1 MTGDP
6 RGGVLT
12 VKVVTD
18 STSSIDRGTAEE
30 LGITIVPQSVR
41 FGTRAFEDGVT
52 ITPDQFYEMLAYSA
66 ELPTTSQ
73 ASPGRFMEVYNEL
86 GRDADGIVS
95 IHISSG
101 ISGTWNSA
109 QQGASGASS
118 ACPIEVI
125 DSRQASMGL
134 GLIVLTA
141 AEAARRGADFEEVVS
156 RARSAA
162 RRAQCM
168 CLLET
173 LEYLQKGGRIGKA
186 QALMGSAL
194 KIKPI
199 IIVRDGAVHPLGKA
213 RTFPKALSKLKES
226 ARQFAPIE
234 SLAVLYSTTP
244 EVAREVASDLKDL
257 LPEGA
262 EPLIARLGPS
272 LGVYAGPGAVGISLI
287 QAEE

>member
-1 MTGDP
+1 MTV
-6 RGGVLT
+6 R
-12 VKVVTD
+12 VVTD
-18 STSSIDRGTAEE
+18 STSSIDRATAAA
-30 LGITIVPQSVR
+30 LDITVVPQSVH

-52 ITPDQFYEMLAYSA
+52 ITPDEFYEMLPHCA

-73 ASPGRFMEVYNEL
+73 ASPGRFKDVYDEL
-86 GRDADGIVS
+86 GRDSDGIVS
-95 IHISSG
+95 IHISSQ

-109 QQGASGASS
+109 LQGASESS
-118 ACPIEVI
+118 SERPIEVI

-134 GLIVLTA
+134 GLVVLA
-141 AEAARRGADFEEVVS
+141 AADAARRGADQEEVVS

-162 RRAQCM
+162 SRAQCM

-194 KIKPI
+194 RIKPM
-199 IIVRDGAVHPLGKA
+199 IIVRDGAVHPLGRA
-213 RTFPKALSKLKES
+213 RTFPKALAKLKEA
-226 ARQFAPIE
+226 ARGFAPIE
-234 SLAVLYSTTP
+234 SLAVSYSTTP
-244 EVAREVASDLKDL
+244 DVAREVADDLKDL
-257 LPEGA
+257 LPEGG
-262 EPLIARLGPS
+262 EPYIARLGPA

>member
-1 MTGDP
+1 MTV
-6 RGGVLT
+6 R
-12 VKVVTD
+12 VVTD
-18 STSSIDRGTAEE
+18 STSGIDRSTAEE
-30 LGITIVPQSVR
+30 LGIIVVAQSVR

-52 ITPDQFYEMLAYSA
+52 ITPDEFYEMLSESA

-73 ASPGRFMEVYNEL
+73 ASPGRFKDVYEEL

-109 QQGASGASS
+109 VQGASESS
-118 ACPIEVI
+118 SGCPIEVI

-134 GLIVLTA
+134 GLIVLA
-141 AEAARRGADFEEVVS
+141 AADSARRGADLEEVVS
-156 RARSAA
+156 RVRSSA

-194 KIKPI
+194 KIKPS
-199 IIVRDGAVHPLGKA
+199 IIVRDGEVHPLGRA
-213 RTFPKALSKLKES
+213 RTFPKALANLKEA
-226 ARQFAPIE
+226 AREFAPIE
-234 SLAVLYSTTP
+234 SLAVSYSTTP
-244 EVAREVASDLKDL
+244 EVAREVANELKDL

-262 EPLIARLGPS
+262 EPYIARLGPS
-272 LGVYAGPGAVGISLI
+272 LGVYAGPKAISISLI

>member
-1 MTGDP
+1 MTV
-6 RGGVLT
+6 RI
-12 VKVVTD
+12 VTD

-30 LGITIVPQSVR
+30 LGITVVAQSVR
-41 FGTRAFEDGVT
+41 FGARAFEDGVT
-52 ITPDQFYEMLAYSA
+52 ITPDQFYEMLSHSA

-73 ASPGRFMEVYNEL
+73 ASPGRFKEVYEEL

-101 ISGTWNSA
+101 LSGTWNSA
-109 QQGASGASS
+109 LQGASVSS
-118 ACPIEVI
+118 SECPIEVI

-134 GLIVLTA
+134 GLVVLA
-141 AEAARRGADFEEVVS
+141 AAAAARRGADLEEVVS
-156 RARSAA
+156 RAQSSA

-194 KIKPI
+194 KIKPM
-199 IIVRDGAVHPLGKA
+199 IIVRDGAVHPLAKV
-213 RTFPKALSKLKES
+213 RTFPKALSKLKET
-226 ARQFAPIE
+226 ARTFAPIE
-234 SLAVLYSTTP
+234 ALAVSHSTTP
-244 EVAREVASDLKDL
+244 EVAREVANDLKDL
-257 LPEGA
+257 LPEGV
-262 EPLIARLGPS
+262 EPHIARLGPA
-272 LGVYAGPGAVGISLI
+272 LGVYAGPGAIEVSLI